1 MVITVSPDATL
12 IMNEMLNNI
21 QIKIHAINVDEYLS
35 ASWHMKYF
43 KFHSF
48 CCFYFRCNKKK
59 FILGSTVD
67 PGD

>member
-12 IMNEMLNNI
+12 IMNEMLSNI

-43 KFHSF
+43 KFHYSAVF
-48 CCFYFRCNKKK
+48 MFRCNKK

>member
-35 ASWHMKYF
+35 AS
-43 KFHSF
+43 
-48 CCFYFRCNKKK
+48 
-59 FILGSTVD
+59 
-67 PGD
+67 